1 MREMTPE
8 SIPLR
13 RLPGRGCRLDPVTGV
28 YDAAVAGI
36 GDVEGGG
43 IIMAGGRVG
52 VGGALL
58 AGEGESTIH
67 ILQRSV
73 VDI

>member
-1 MREMTPE
+1 MTPE
-8 SIPLR
+8 SMPLR
-13 RLPGRGCRLDPVTGV
+13 RLPGRGCKLDPVTGV
-28 YDAAVAGI
+28 YDATGAGI

-43 IIMAGGRVG
+43 TIMAGGRVG

-67 ILQRSV
+67 ILQLSEMDV
-73 VDI
+73 